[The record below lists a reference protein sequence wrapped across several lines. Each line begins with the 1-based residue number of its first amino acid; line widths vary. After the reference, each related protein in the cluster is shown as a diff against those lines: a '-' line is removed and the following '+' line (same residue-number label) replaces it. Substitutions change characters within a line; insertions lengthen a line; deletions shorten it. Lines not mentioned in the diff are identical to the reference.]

1 MHISAYICDTA
12 LAPVRCRV
20 SQVFPLESKNRTYN
34 YIITYRIVN
43 GDCTYS
49 FERFGPILRTKN
61 VCLGVNG
68 NPVSAFV
75 LRCVIDADPLYLSE
89 FLSWSRQEF
98 RSASRSDY
106 VIPRSRTAMKQH
118 TAFLK
123 AGPTIWNDFRFELH
137 SLPRDLSDSFYGHS
151 FCPGQGWERL
161 WVVPMKQRP
170 INPLDRIHLLS
181 SADQWTLAYS
191 N

>member
-106 VIPRSRTAMKQH
+106 VIPLSHSHETAYGLFEGRSRALSGMISVLNYTPSHVICLTLSMVILFAL
-118 TAFLK
+118 AK
-123 AGPTIWNDFRFELH
+123 AG
-137 SLPRDLSDSFYGHS
+137 
-151 FCPGQGWERL
+151 
-161 WVVPMKQRP
+161 
-170 INPLDRIHLLS
+170 
-181 SADQWTLAYS
+181 SAS
-191 N
+191 E